1 MRKREDGYVLVLV
14 LVTMAALAVLSLAAM
29 QVNLATNKLTVIR
42 TEDTQLN
49 EDAKSALRL
58 IADEVRTQ
66 FPLHGDMEVPA
77 HMESETAFISK
88 VQSLLVS
95 DEPFT
100 ALTTDSAVRYSI
112 ELKRDA
118 TDTAV
123 QTAPF
128 TTILQVNVTAS
139 RQVNPE
145 QPELSVEYTQDLY
158 LTALPSFLYYVLG
171 SDEQLD
177 VNGMPTVKGNLY
189 SNGPLTFIRDANYQ
203 LGPERLTI
211 QNLDSSLFHLDGR
224 IDLSDQGSCASCQQE
239 NYFTAGDERAG
250 EMADV
255 GVSPSSFSPF
265 QYDYSIIEF
274 LNRRLDTPLAYTANV
289 QSKIF
294 EEGLIA
300 STEEVFELER
310 ILSEDGASIIERPTP
325 YLNADA
331 FNRLSEPTILTRP
344 DLILD
349 RPMYVTESITESNA
363 PLLFDGNVVI
373 ESIDKLTI
381 ERPLIVRGNLTI
393 RGNVSFNSTVY
404 ALGDTFIDRANIL
417 PIDAAKGNSLILLS
431 KGKILLNRINEFDDT
446 PTTLQAFMYSDS
458 VEETKVYAVGSILE
472 INGGLY
478 SKGPLEVNVFR
489 GKFVD
494 AEGLSPQEYFDNLNH
509 FPSQGAEESR
519 LKLTYNDAVFNQL
532 ETLPVTNQLQFF
544 VSHPVQLN

>member
-1 MRKREDGYVLVLV
+1 MRKREEGYVLVLV

-66 FPLHGDMEVPA
+66 FPLHEEAEVPT
-77 HMESETAFISK
+77 HMESEVAFQTA
-88 VQSLLVS
+88 VQSLLVR

-100 ALTTDSAVRYSI
+100 DLTTDSEVRYSI
-112 ELKRDA
+112 DLKKDA
-118 TDTAV
+118 LDTTI

-145 QPELSVEYTQDLY
+145 QPALTVEYTQDLY

-171 SDEQLD
+171 SDQQLD
-177 VNGMPTVKGNLY
+177 VNGMPTIQGNIY
-189 SNGPLTFIRDANYQ
+189 SGGPLTFMRDANYQ
-203 LGPERLTI
+203 LGSERLTI
-211 QNLDSSLFHLDGR
+211 QNLDSSRFHLDGR
-224 IDLSDQGSCASCQQE
+224 IDLSDQGSCTSCQQE
-239 NYFTAGDERAG
+239 NYFTAGDEKAG

-274 LNRRLDTPLAYTANV
+274 LNRRLDTPLAYTNDV
-289 QSKIF
+289 DSKIF
-294 EEGLIA
+294 EEGLIR
-300 STEEVFELER
+300 STNQVFELER
-310 ILSEDGASIIERPTP
+310 VLSEDGTSIIERPTS
-325 YLNADA
+325 YLRADA
-331 FNRLSEPTILTRP
+331 YNALTDPTIVTLP
-344 DLILD
+344 DAISD
-349 RPMYVTESITESNA
+349 RAMYVTESITESNA
-363 PLLFDGNVVI
+363 PLLFDGDVVI
-373 ESIDKLTI
+373 ESIDELTI
-381 ERPLIVRGNLTI
+381 ARPLIVRGNLTI
-393 RGNVSFNSTVY
+393 RGNISFNSTVY
-404 ALGDTFIDRANIL
+404 TLGDTFIDRANIL
-417 PIDAAKGNSLILLS
+417 PIDANKGNSLILLS
-431 KGKILLNRINEFDDT
+431 KGKILLNRINEFVNST

-458 VEETKVYAVGSILE
+458 EEVTKVYAVGSILE

-489 GKFVD
+489 GEFNGGSD
-494 AEGLSPQEYFDNLNH
+494 LSPAENFDQQIPRH
-509 FPSQGAEESR
+509 EARYSR

-532 ETLPVTNQLQFF
+532 ETLPITNQLQFF
-544 VSHPVQLN
+544 VSHPVQIR

>member
-171 SDEQLD
+171 SDTQLD
-177 VNGMPTVKGNLY
+177 LNGMPTIKGNIY
-189 SNGPLTFIRDANYQ
+189 SNGQLSFVRKANFQ
-203 LGPERLTI
+203 LDGEKRTINNLNSTRL
-211 QNLDSSLFHLDGR
+211 HLDGR
-224 IDLSDQGSCASCQQE
+224 IDLSEVATCASCRQE
-239 NYFTAGDERAG
+239 NYFTAGDEQAG
-250 EMADV
+250 EMADA
-255 GVSPSSFSPF
+255 GISPSSFSPF
-265 QYDYSIIEF
+265 QYNYSIIEY
-274 LNRRLDTPLAYTANV
+274 LNRRLDTPLTYTSNV
-289 QSKIF
+289 ESKIF
-294 EEGLIA
+294 EEGWIV
-300 STEEVFELER
+300 STDEVFELER
-310 ILSEDGASIIERPTP
+310 VLSEDGSSIVERPTP
-325 YLNADA
+325 YLQASAYNALV
-331 FNRLSEPTILTRP
+331 NPTIVTLPAPISNRA
-344 DLILD
+344 
-349 RPMYVTESITESNA
+349 MYVTESIAESNA
-363 PLLFDGNVVI
+363 PLLFNGDVVI
-373 ESIDKLTI
+373 ESLDKLTI
-381 ERPLIVRGNLTI
+381 ARPLIVRGDLTI
-393 RGNVSFNSTVY
+393 KGNVSFSSTVY
-404 ALGDTFIDRANIL
+404 TLGNTFIDRANIL
-417 PIDAAKGNSLILLS
+417 PIDAEKGNSLILLS
-431 KGKILLNRINEFDDT
+431 KGQILLNRINEFDDT

-458 VEETKVYAVGSILE
+458 NAPTYVYAVGSILE
-472 INGGLY
+472 VNGGLY

-489 GKFVD
+489 GTFNGGDGVSPTENFD
-494 AEGLSPQEYFDNLNH
+494 RQVPAHEAEK
-509 FPSQGAEESR
+509 SR
-519 LKLTYNDAVFNQL
+519 LKLTYNDSVFNQL
-532 ETLPVTNQLQFF
+532 DTLPVTNQLQFF
-544 VSHPVQLN
+544 VSHPVQLK